1 MTTSFKIKSRKT
13 MGLAAMQG
21 RGFYYPF
28 DLSFDSNNQ
37 IYVLGRGHDY
47 DTRGCRIT
55 VMNMNEEYH
64 GTFASFGTQDGQFM
78 WPSSIAISNSDKIY
92 VSDEYLNK
100 ITIMT
105 TEGKFISSFGQ
116 FGKGDGE
123 FDGPNGLV
131 FDNENNLYVV
141 DHRNG
146 RIQVFDEEG
155 NFIHKFSSQGESEG
169 KLNLPWGITFNSD
182 DRLYVSDWGNHR
194 IQEFTTNGEFIRSIG
209 SKGDKEENILHPSSC
224 AIDDMGNIYV
234 SDWGNHK
241 LKVFDKEGDFL
252 CSNRGEATLSEWAKD
267 FLNTNVEEKKA
278 RLKSKLVFE
287 LESFKN
293 DPFNESAHIEK
304 LFWCPTSLTFHKG
317 NLLIVDSSRHRIQVY
332 NKVYKI

>member
-1 MTTSFKIKSRKT
+1 
-13 MGLAAMQG
+13 
-21 RGFYYPF
+21 
-28 DLSFDSNNQ
+28 
-37 IYVLGRGHDY
+37 
-47 DTRGCRIT
+47 
-55 VMNMNEEYH
+55 
-64 GTFASFGTQDGQFM
+64 
-78 WPSSIAISNSDKIY
+78 
-92 VSDEYLNK
+92 
-100 ITIMT
+100 
-105 TEGKFISSFGQ
+105 
-116 FGKGDGE
+116 
-123 FDGPNGLV
+123 
-131 FDNENNLYVV
+131 
-141 DHRNG
+141 
-146 RIQVFDEEG
+146 
-155 NFIHKFSSQGESEG
+155 
-169 KLNLPWGITFNSD
+169 
-182 DRLYVSDWGNHR
+182 
-194 IQEFTTNGEFIRSIG
+194 
-209 SKGDKEENILHPSSC
+209 
-224 AIDDMGNIYV
+224 MGNIYV